1 MDSVALAEKLG
12 RTYQAVANIRW
23 RLGHP
28 DRKELGDFDKR
39 PSGWYGEVV
48 GTLLLQCEDAYS
60 SWKHYHRY
68 VEVKV
73 IGGDNTGWTTLLCRR
88 DENAP

>member
-1 MDSVALAEKLG
+1 MALAEKLG

-23 RLGHP
+23 RMGHA

-48 GTLLLQCEDAYS
+48 GTLLLNYEDAYS

-73 IGGDNTGWTTLLCRR
+73 IGESKLGWTTLLCRR
-88 DENAP
+88 DKEAS